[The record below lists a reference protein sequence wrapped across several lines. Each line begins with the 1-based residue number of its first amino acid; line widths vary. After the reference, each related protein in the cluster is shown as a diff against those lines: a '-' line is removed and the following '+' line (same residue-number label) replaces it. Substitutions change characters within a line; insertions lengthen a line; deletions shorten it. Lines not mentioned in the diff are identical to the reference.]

1 MSLIGWPELLVIVAL
16 LCVVAPLVAIYFI
29 VRAAVGRKKGR
40 DDRRNEPTG
49 VKDNHV

>member
-1 MSLIGWPELLVIVAL
+1 MGLPGWPELLVVIAL

-29 VRAAVGRKKGR
+29 VRAAVRKKEGGDER
-40 DDRRNEPTG
+40 SNEPTG